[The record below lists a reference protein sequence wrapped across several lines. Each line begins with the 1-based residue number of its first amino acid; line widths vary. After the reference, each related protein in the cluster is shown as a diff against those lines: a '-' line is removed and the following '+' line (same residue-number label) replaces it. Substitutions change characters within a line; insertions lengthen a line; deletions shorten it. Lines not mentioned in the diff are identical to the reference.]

1 MSKKVEL
8 VFSGLYVFFECM
20 FTFYPVGLT
29 EKRFFSE
36 QDTPSPFPRIDL
48 DDYVTKSSLDGLLEM
63 VGNEEKKIRKDPTAR
78 VTDLLQQV
86 FK

>member
-1 MSKKVEL
+1 MISPKVVSKGRPK
-8 VFSGLYVFFECM
+8 G
-20 FTFYPVGLT
+20 
-29 EKRFFSE
+29 
-36 QDTPSPFPRIDL
+36 DTYYKDIASQISSIPFVTMPSIDL
-48 DDYVTKSSLDGLLEM
+48 DDYVTKNSLDGLCEM

>member
-36 QDTPSPFPRIDL
+36 QDTPSPFPRFL
-48 DDYVTKSSLDGLLEM
+48 STRRGQRSFL
-63 VGNEEKKIRKDPTAR
+63 
-78 VTDLLQQV
+78 
-86 FK
+86 F